1 MKSDNY
7 NENNNNNDNNSND
20 NQATQTGSTLKFQLG
35 PSLGWLKINKAV
47 SFSQKQELFKK
58 FGSFNFE
65 YLWSLNVMQNI
76 IKN

>member
-47 SFSQKQELFKK
+47 SPPLPPVGPGQSPGRDSGVNHPKEF
-58 FGSFNFE
+58 
-65 YLWSLNVMQNI
+65 
-76 IKN
+76 